1 MNKSHLRRILLGIS
15 AIIFWLSVWEITSL
29 VLDTEFIFPSV
40 FETAK
45 TLFSL
50 LATSIF
56 WTCLL
61 HSLFRVL
68 LGFFIG
74 LGAGCIRAL
83 IANRFGFC
91 RILIAPMMSVIKS
104 TPVASFIMV
113 LWFFVGSSP
122 VPVVIGGLIV
132 APLCYHN
139 LLNALQEQ
147 NAELSDVCAVY
158 NVRGYRKFRY
168 LYFPKILDFLIPA
181 AVSGMGLCW
190 KASIAAE
197 IIAYTQNSIG
207 RQIYLSKAFLE
218 GAELF
223 AYTIAVILM
232 SLFFE
237 RLMHFIGELVKK
249 KCHL

>member
-1 MNKSHLRRILLGIS
+1 MNKSRLHRILLAAF
-15 AIIFWLSVWEITSL
+15 AIVFWLSVWEIASL
-29 VLDTEFIFPSV
+29 ALDTDFIFPSV
-40 FETAK
+40 FETIK
-45 TLFSL
+45 TLISL
-50 LATSIF
+50 LSTSVF
-56 WTCLL
+56 WTCLF

-74 LGAGCIRAL
+74 LGSGCVLAL
-83 IANRFGFC
+83 IANRLELC
-91 RILIAPMMSVIKS
+91 RTLVAPMMSVIKS

-122 VPVVIGGLIV
+122 VPVVIGGLMV

-147 NAELSDVCAVY
+147 NTERSDVCSVY

-168 LYFPKILDFLIPA
+168 LYLPKILDFLIPA

-190 KASIAAE
+190 KASVAAE